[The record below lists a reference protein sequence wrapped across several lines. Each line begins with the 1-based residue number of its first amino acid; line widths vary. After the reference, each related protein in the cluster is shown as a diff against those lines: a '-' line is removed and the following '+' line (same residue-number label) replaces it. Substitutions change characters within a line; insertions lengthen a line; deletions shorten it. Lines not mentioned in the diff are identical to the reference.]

1 MDPQPTPA
9 PAPPAPAP
17 TPAPPVAPAP
27 PAPQAPAPPAAPA
40 PQAPPVAPAP
50 APQAP
55 PPAPAPHAPA
65 PPQGEPTIAALQAQI
80 VRLEAQGVMLR
91 SGVAGLDDPDVEG
104 LFLEKFKA
112 SGEQSFSGWFA
123 KVKAAPPAVLKP
135 FLTPAAPAPGAAPGT
150 QPAPVRSAINPGAQ
164 TQTGTAAVYTPEQI
178 KAILSDPEQAKVH
191 GAAIRAQLG
200 LPGAPPSRT
209 FNPSQ
214 FGKS

>member
-17 TPAPPVAPAP
+17 TPPAPAPPTPPAPPAPAP
-27 PAPQAPAPPAAPA
+27 PAPPAPQPPA
-40 PQAPPVAPAP
+40 PQATPPAP
-50 APQAP
+50 APQ
-55 PPAPAPHAPA
+55 APA

-80 VRLEAQGVMLR
+80 VRLDAQNVMAR

-135 FLTPAAPAPGAAPGT
+135 FLTAAAPAPVPGT

-164 TQTGTAAVYTPEQI
+164 AQTGSAAVYTPEQI

-200 LPGAPPSRT
+200 LPGAAPQRT
-209 FNPSQ
+209 FNPGLI
-214 FGKS
+214 GKS